1 MRYTIRH
8 GPRGTVSSLPS
19 SSTTSSPGVYHLV
32 WLQFVGLSLVIVI
45 AGTKAARYADI
56 IAERT
61 GFGRVRVGLMLLAVI
76 SSMPE
81 LATGISSVALVD
93 TPDFGI
99 GTLLGSTLFNLTILV
114 VLDILSRGVPVLS
127 KASISH
133 LPLAGM
139 GILLTVGAGLSI
151 HFAGVLDGVTIGWV
165 GLPTLIIMTIYLA
178 GVWFIMR
185 RGGDETKMD
194 AATVAVAGEPAGVT
208 FGPIWHVWAKLALAA
223 VAIIAAGIS
232 LSYVAEGITLTTGWG
247 DSFVGSLLLAI
258 ATSLPELVIAI
269 AAFRIGAV
277 DLAVADIL
285 GANMLDVAHLF
296 TIDLFF
302 TAGPVLSSVSGAHA
316 TTAVIVTVMTAIVAA
331 GIWRRRRRKTFGVA
345 SWYAVLLL
353 GLYLYGAYALFKA
366 GI

>member
-1 MRYTIRH
+1 M
-8 GPRGTVSSLPS
+8 
-19 SSTTSSPGVYHLV
+19 V
-32 WLQFVGLSLVIVI
+32 WLQFIGLSLVIVI

-61 GFGRVRVGLMLLAVI
+61 GLGRVRVGLLLLAVI

-81 LATGISSVALVD
+81 LATGISSVTLVA
-93 TPDFGI
+93 TPDFGV

-114 VLDILSRGVPVLS
+114 VLDVLSRGVPVLS
-127 KASISH
+127 KASLSH

-139 GILLTVGAGLSI
+139 GILLMVGAGFSI
-151 HFAGVLDGVTIGWV
+151 RFAGALDRFTVGWV
-165 GLPTLIIMTIYLA
+165 GLPTLIIMAVYLS
-178 GVWFIMR
+178 GIWFIMR
-185 RGGDETKMD
+185 RGGAETEMD
-194 AATVAVAGEPAGVT
+194 TGTVAVTGEPASVAG
-208 FGPIWHVWAKLALAA
+208 GPVWRVWAKLALSA
-223 VAIIAAGIS
+223 VAIIAAGIF
-232 LSYVAEGITLTTGWG
+232 LSYVAEGIAATTGWG
-247 DSFVGSLLLAI
+247 ASFVGSLLLAI

-285 GANMLDVAHLF
+285 GANMIDVAHLF

-302 TAGPVLSSVSGAHA
+302 TSGPVLSSVSGSHA
-316 TTAVIVTVMTAIVAA
+316 VTAMIVTVMTAIVAV
-331 GIWRRRRRKTFGVA
+331 GIWRRRPRKTFGVA

-366 GI
+366 GS